1 MRKFLP
7 LLLLFAASTPACV
20 DSQGNCYGLYCEQ
33 TPPPSA
39 DLPLFYFTFET
50 SSLQKGNAV
59 AVGGRQRLTIVADG
73 FQAGPPTVTS
83 DVAHDS
89 VLRIEDIA
97 SATTTTTVDLHAL
110 SQGEVLFNVGNNKG
124 TVRKV
129 FEARTVSQFSLVL
142 PNIYNA
148 QPTTRV
154 LRGEPK
160 LYAQLLH
167 CSDLNCK
174 DFSTDV
180 LIDSSLLLLPASAAG
195 IRQSTWDTLDLPNIA
210 GNYPVLLQ
218 ADSIGTLPYN
228 IEVVE
233 AGDSVD
239 SEIISNSGGRG
250 EVCFD
255 LKRGADHVMTRI
267 WNYVPTS
274 ADWQLQPGRYDNCV
288 KYVGSPGATYVVEV
302 TAGNLTVPIN
312 VVIPA

>member
-1 MRKFLP
+1 MRNILTMM
-7 LLLLFAASTPACV
+7 LLFAASTPACV
-20 DSQGNCYGLYCEQ
+20 DSQGNCYGRYCDQ

-50 SSLQKGNAV
+50 SSLQKVTAV
-59 AVGGRQRLTIVADG
+59 AVGGRQRLTIVAEG
-73 FQAGPPTVTS
+73 FQAGPPLVTTI
-83 DVAHDS
+83 VANDS
-89 VLRIEDIA
+89 VLRIQNIA
-97 SATTTTTVDLHAL
+97 SGTTTTTVDLHAL
-110 SQGEVLFNVGNNKG
+110 SQGQVRFDVGNNKG
-124 TVRKV
+124 TVQKV
-129 FEARTVSQFSLVL
+129 FDARTVSQFSLVL

-167 CSDLNCK
+167 CADLNCK
-174 DFSTDV
+174 ASSTDL

-195 IRQSTWDTLDLPNIA
+195 IRQSMWDTFELPNLA

-218 ADSIGTLPYN
+218 ADSIGTVPYN
-228 IEVVE
+228 IEVVD

-250 EVCFD
+250 EVCFH

-267 WNYVPTS
+267 WNYVPAS

-302 TAGNLTVPIN
+302 TAGNLTIPVN